1 MDTLIALVTES
12 GIVINL
18 IMGLGLI
25 CLGLLFIEEERN
37 NK

>member
-1 MDTLIALVTES
+1 MNAIIELVTES

-18 IMGLGLI
+18 IMGLGLV